1 MWWKCVSKK
10 NAQQSVSDS
19 ASNSNDGLPGSGQDR
34 HQSADFEDIFEK
46 VNEKGGK

>member
-1 MWWKCVSKK
+1 MWWKYVSKK
-10 NAQQSVSDS
+10 TRNSRSVSQRRIPTT
-19 ASNSNDGLPGSGQDR
+19 ACQDR